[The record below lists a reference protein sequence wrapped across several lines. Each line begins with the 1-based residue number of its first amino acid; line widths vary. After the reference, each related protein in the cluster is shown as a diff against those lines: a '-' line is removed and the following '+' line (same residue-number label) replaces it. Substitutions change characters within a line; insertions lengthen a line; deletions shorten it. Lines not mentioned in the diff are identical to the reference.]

1 MEELK
6 LIVKPNL
13 GTIEF
18 NFDEMERRLDKKLEE
33 YRGIVVTE
41 DTKDIAK
48 KNVAELRK
56 LKTDSDTIRKAVKK
70 EWNKPLAEFDEKI
83 KKLNAKVDEQVDEI
97 NAQLINFE
105 VKRRGKAYEL
115 LEEYVKDRNGIKQ
128 SKLYALADERSVP
141 RKDILRAKNEMGL
154 KVISKGYGDNTE
166 KYWYKE

>member
-48 KNVAELRK
+48 KNVA
-56 LKTDSDTIRKAVKK
+56 
-70 EWNKPLAEFDEKI
+70 
-83 KKLNAKVDEQVDEI
+83 
-97 NAQLINFE
+97 
-105 VKRRGKAYEL
+105 
-115 LEEYVKDRNGIKQ
+115 
-128 SKLYALADERSVP
+128 
-141 RKDILRAKNEMGL
+141 
-154 KVISKGYGDNTE
+154 
-166 KYWYKE
+166 